1 MIMMISKF
9 YSKQKILGGGGN
21 DLLCGVGK
29 LGDVGGLHAMG
40 VYWGVM
46 GAPEMGA
53 SLGTVLINLKVLCH
67 SLKFSLK

>member
-9 YSKQKILGGGGN
+9 YSKQKILGGGN

-29 LGDVGGLHAMG
+29 LGDVGGLHDMG

-46 GAPEMGA
+46 GAPEMEA